1 MSRIFLSGAMA
12 PVVPWVPPP
21 ASLMEPHPRPGREPS
36 KGTRCTE
43 LRTGGGGEAGS
54 SNTLTDWN
62 KGVEGRSTTGTLPP
76 VITGD
81 TARGEGT
88 QIEEQLREEDRTHHQ
103 DKEVTT

>member
-1 MSRIFLSGAMA
+1 MA

-36 KGTRCTE
+36 RGTRCIE

-62 KGVEGRSTTGTLPP
+62 KGIEGRSTTGTLLE
-76 VITGD
+76 VMTGEI
-81 TARGEGT
+81 ARGEGK
-88 QIEEQLREEDRTHHQ
+88 QIEKQLIREEDRTPH
-103 DKEVTT
+103 